1 MGAQNQLGEARDTL
15 PLTTWASKAFLSRT
29 EKQQRDEVCW
39 SKRCSCADTTHMEG
53 FSKLS
58 LFLDG
63 GRLTTTHQPGFF
75 VETDGRREKRMECI
89 VQQNGSRRGRM
100 AEEQSV
106 LRHNDVFP
114 W

>member
-1 MGAQNQLGEARDTL
+1 
-15 PLTTWASKAFLSRT
+15 
-29 EKQQRDEVCW
+29 
-39 SKRCSCADTTHMEG
+39 MEG

-75 VETDGRREKRMECI
+75 VETDGRREKGWK
-89 VQQNGSRRGRM
+89 VTSNKNGSRRGRM

-106 LRHNDVFP
+106 L
-114 W
+114 